1 MTLQPETQGKYAEE
15 IAGYEALLHK
25 ELQNR
30 LVKENTTSLSFIL
43 MCIIKHRPWCIFGAI
58 HECHMTLSR
67 FCVVI

>member
-1 MTLQPETQGKYAEE
+1 MTLQPETQGKYAKE

-43 MCIIKHRPWCIFGAI
+43 
-58 HECHMTLSR
+58 L
-67 FCVVI
+67 CVVNTDLGVSLGPHMIVI